1 MAAAGAARP
10 GRGIWL
16 VLPLAGFLLVFFIIP
31 IGWLLSLAVR
41 ETEVPKALP
50 RTLTALA
57 GWQAPQ
63 PLPAPLW
70 PAFAA
75 DLVAAREAGTLA
87 DAARRLNYEVN
98 GVRSTLMR
106 AARATGSAAAGTP
119 IDAAFFTEID
129 PTLASAEFFAAV
141 QRARGPVSGYY
152 LLAAADLTRDAQGTV
167 QRAPESSRIY
177 LEVLGRTLGISASVT
192 LLCLVMGFPVALLIT
207 QVGQRA
213 ADWLLVLV
221 LLPFWTSLLVRTA
234 AWVVVLQ
241 REGMVNSL
249 LLKLGLISEPL
260 TLIYNRTGVLL
271 AMTHVLLPFMILPV
285 YTVLKDIP
293 PQYMRAATSLGA
305 PPATA
310 FWRVYLPLAAPG
322 VAAGAL
328 MVFIL
333 ALGYY
338 ITPALVGGGADQML
352 SAFVATYTTDTG
364 NWGLAA
370 ALGALMLA
378 TTGVLYA
385 AAHKLSGG
393 RVMAMG

>member
-1 MAAAGAARP
+1 MRPRLLLAA
-10 GRGIWL
+10 
-16 VLPLAGFLLVFFIIP
+16 PLGGFLLVFFLVP

-41 ETEVPKALP
+41 EAEVPRALP
-50 RTLTALA
+50 RTLVALA
-57 GWQAPQ
+57 GWQAAQ
-63 PLPAPLW
+63 PLPPALW
-70 PAFAA
+70 PAFAQ
-75 DLVAAREAGTLA
+75 DLVAAREAQTLA

-106 AARATGSAAAGTP
+106 AARAAGGAAP
-119 IDAAFFTEID
+119 DQRFDAAFFTEID
-129 PTLASAEFFAAV
+129 PTLASADFFAAV
-141 QRARGPVSGYY
+141 QRAKGPVSAYY
-152 LLAAADLTRDAQGTV
+152 LLASVDLARNAAGEVERVAE
-167 QRAPESSRIY
+167 ANRIY
-177 LEVLGRTLGISASVT
+177 LEVLARTLGISLSVT
-192 LLCLVMGFPVALLIT
+192 LLCLLMGFPVALLLT
-207 QVGQRA
+207 QVSART

-241 REGMVNSL
+241 KEGMVNSL
-249 LLKLGLISEPL
+249 LLKLGLIAEPL
-260 TLIYNRTGVLL
+260 ALLYNRTGVLV
-271 AMTHVLLPFMILPV
+271 AMTHVLLPFMILPL

-305 PPATA
+305 PPGLA
-310 FWRVYLPLAAPG
+310 FRRVYLPLAAPG
-322 VAAGAL
+322 VVAGSL

-370 ALGALMLA
+370 ALGALLLA

>member
-1 MAAAGAARP
+1 MRRFLA
-10 GRGIWL
+10 
-16 VLPLAGFLLVFFIIP
+16 LPLAGFLLVFFVVP

-41 ETEVPKALP
+41 EAEVPRALP
-50 RTLTALA
+50 RALA
-57 GWQAPQ
+57 ALSGWQATQ
-63 PLPAPLW
+63 PLPAPLF
-70 PAFAA
+70 PAFAQDMVEA
-75 DLVAAREAGTLA
+75 RAASTLA

-106 AARATGSAAAGTP
+106 AAREVSGAPAGTVF
-119 IDAAFFTEID
+119 DAAFFEAID
-129 PTLASAEFFAAV
+129 PALASADFFAAV
-141 QRARGPVSGYY
+141 QRARGPVSAYY
-152 LLAAADLTRDAQGTV
+152 LLASVDLTRDVSGQI
-167 QRAPESSRIY
+167 QRAAESNRIY
-177 LEVLGRTLGISASVT
+177 LEVLGRTLAISLSVT
-192 LLCLVMGFPVALLIT
+192 LLCLVMGFPVALLLT
-207 QVGQRA
+207 QVSQRT

-234 AWVVVLQ
+234 SWVVVLQ
-241 REGMVNSL
+241 KEGMVNSL
-249 LLKLGLISEPL
+249 LLKVGLIAEPL
-260 TLIYNRTGVLL
+260 TLIYNRTGVLV
-271 AMTHVLLPFMILPV
+271 AMTHVLLPFMILPL

-310 FWRVYLPLAAPG
+310 FVRVFLPLAAPG
-322 VAAGAL
+322 VAAGSL

-338 ITPALVGGGADQML
+338 ITPALVGGGSDQML
-352 SAFVATYTTDTG
+352 SYFVATYTTDTG

-370 ALGALMLA
+370 ALGLLLLG
-378 TTGVLYA
+378 TTAALYA

>member
-1 MAAAGAARP
+1 MQRPRLLLAA
-10 GRGIWL
+10 
-16 VLPLAGFLLVFFIIP
+16 PLAGFLLVFFLLP
-31 IGWLLSLAVR
+31 IAWLLSLAVR
-41 ETEVPKALP
+41 EAEVPRALP
-50 RTLTALA
+50 RTLATLA

-63 PLPAPLW
+63 PLPPALW
-70 PAFAA
+70 PAFAQ
-75 DLVAAREAGTLA
+75 DLVAARDASTLA

-106 AARATGSAAAGTP
+106 AARAAANQPPGTRF
-119 IDAAFFTEID
+119 DAAWFQEID
-129 PTLASAEFFAAV
+129 PALASADFFAAV
-141 QRARGPVSGYY
+141 QRARGPVSAYY
-152 LLAAADLTRDAQGTV
+152 LLAAVDLARHASGGV
-167 QRAPESSRIY
+167 ERVAEANRIY
-177 LEVLGRTLGISASVT
+177 LEVLARTLGISLSVT
-192 LLCLVMGFPVALLIT
+192 LLCLLMGFPVALLLT
-207 QVGQRA
+207 QVSART

-241 REGMVNSL
+241 KEGMVNSL
-249 LLKLGLISEPL
+249 LLKLGLIAEPL
-260 TLIYNRTGVLL
+260 ALLYNRSGVLV
-271 AMTHVLLPFMILPV
+271 AMTHVLLPFMILPL

-305 PPATA
+305 PPGLA
-310 FWRVYLPLAAPG
+310 FRRIYLPLAAPG
-322 VAAGAL
+322 VAAGSL

-370 ALGALMLA
+370 ALGLLMLA
-378 TTGVLYA
+378 TTGALYA
-385 AAHKLSGG
+385 VAHKLSGG
-393 RVMAMG
+393 RVLAMG